1 MGLALE
7 GAFDVWFGEAGQKY
21 GVDPL
26 LLKATA
32 WQESRFDPAA
42 RSHAG
47 ALGLM
52 QIMPLTFAEFSPTG
66 DALDPKESIVV
77 AAKYHAWLSQRPWA
91 SAQLSPAERDSR
103 CIAAYNCGPTRL
115 ARATRSN
122 GSGWLAHVPQE
133 TKVYVA
139 AVKNRHLYY
148 VEQMAALRPNG
159 VSLPRVYP

>member
-1 MGLALE
+1 MKYE
-7 GAFDVWFGEAGQKY
+7 NAFDVWFGEAGEKY

-32 WQESRFDPAA
+32 WQESRFDPVA

-52 QIMPLTFAEFSPTG
+52 QIMPLTFAEFSPKG
-66 DALDPKESIVV
+66 NPLDPKESIVV

-91 SAQLSPAERDSR
+91 LAQLTPAERDSR

-115 ARATRSN
+115 ARALKDL
-122 GSGWLAHVPQE
+122 GPAGWLASLPQE
-133 TKVYVA
+133 TRLYVVAVMKRRAHYVA
-139 AVKNRHLYY
+139 QL
-148 VEQMAALRPNG
+148 AALQSQ
-159 VSLPRVYP
+159 VKL